1 MPHRKLASRELAELF
16 GALAHP
22 ERLRIIE
29 ELRSRECDVTTLATL
44 LEVSPAR
51 ASRHLALL
59 RTHRLVQERQVGR
72 RVYYALPEPALA
84 LWAAHGLAFVEAR
97 LDATAEIHDAAVRS
111 RTEWTVGS

>member
-59 RTHRLVQERQVGR
+59 RTHRQLGCRSR
-72 RVYYALPEPALA
+72 SAN
-84 LWAAHGLAFVEAR
+84 R
-97 LDATAEIHDAAVRS
+97 LVRS
-111 RTEWTVGS
+111 SGAATVPSITHVIFVVGPARWSRSRSTFRSRSAV